1 MLTAIIAAKVQA
13 DMENEMYK
21 SLITGLME
29 DLHDI
34 REFGE
39 PQGWKT
45 VIAEDKKTTLLTQ
58 KDFYGMDREI
68 YIIGYAKTCL
78 RYLSFDDTLEIIKSE
93 FDLDDYMARILA
105 QQAQK
110 KLEDK

>member
-68 YIIGYAKTCL
+68 NLPSDAIYEYGIPVYGPDTESAE
-78 RYLSFDDTLEIIKSE
+78 RYGT
-93 FDLDDYMARILA
+93 
-105 QQAQK
+105 K
-110 KLEDK
+110 K